1 MLNAN
6 LREEAESLR
15 EELREAHE
23 ELRSLPLGGRGHL
36 ADLQLDASRMLGLL
50 LEHAREADG

>member
-6 LREEAESLR
+6 LKVEAQEVQ

-23 ELRSLPLGGRGHL
+23 ELRRLVLGGRGHL
-36 ADLQLDASRMLGLL
+36 ADLQLDAARIIGLL
-50 LEHAREADG
+50 LDPEAHE